1 MAKEEK
7 EKKPQDKKP
16 VKTPEQIEA
25 EKAAKAAK
33 KAEMAAKAKEAGA
46 AEGKS
51 AEKAEG
57 GEAASKSEGKDK
69 GKKGEGKGEG
79 KKGGGGKKRE
89 EAAEAIA
96 FPQGYVPRLKKR
108 YEVEIAP
115 ALMAEFKEKNKL
127 ALPKVEKIVISM
139 GLGKAIAEKPRLEVA
154 IKELT
159 QIAGQKAVIC
169 KAKKSVS
176 NFKLREGMEIGAKVT
191 LRGNR
196 MWEFLDRLITLA
208 IPRVKDFRG
217 LNPKGF
223 DGRGNYNLGVSEQTV
238 FSEVDSA
245 AVTFHQGMNITIVT
259 TAGNNARGHALMK
272 HLGMPFRVEEV
283 QAKKPDKS
291 VPAAAAPT
299 PASGH

>member
-1 MAKEEK
+1 MAKDK
-7 EKKPQDKKP
+7 DEKKPQDKKP
-16 VKTPEQIEA
+16 TKTPEQIEA

-33 KAEMAAKAKEAGA
+33 KAEMAAKAKEAGEA
-46 AEGKS
+46 APEAK
-51 AEKAEG
+51 G
-57 GEAASKSEGKDK
+57 GEDA
-69 GKKGEGKGEG
+69 GKGEG
-79 KKGGGGKKRE
+79 KKKGGKGGGGKKKDE
-89 EAAEAIA
+89 GGEALA

-108 YEVEIAP
+108 YEAEIAP
-115 ALMAEFKEKNKL
+115 ALMTELNIKNRL

-208 IPRVKDFRG
+208 IPRIKDFRG

-223 DGRGNYNLGVSEQTV
+223 DGRGNYNMGVSEQTV

-259 TAGNNARGHALMK
+259 SGGNNVKGHALMK
-272 HLGMPFRVEEV
+272 HLGMPFRVEETPV
-283 QAKKPDKS
+283 KKEK
-291 VPAAAAPT
+291 AA
-299 PASGH
+299 